1 MSRGDPVNPDVRR
14 MNSQATK
21 YAAFWKRSIALFI
34 DLVIVYVLIGLVTA
48 AVNATLG
55 LPVEHDLAFHTGNA
69 IKHNKFVEDNLI
81 VLTVL
86 YAFIKLGV
94 LFPYFS
100 IMESSNRQ
108 ATLGKLV
115 MRIKITDLRGERI
128 SLAKASVRFFAKI
141 LSTNILLIG
150 YLIALFT
157 ERRQALHDLLASTV
171 VINSN
176 KMFP

>member
-1 MSRGDPVNPDVRR
+1 
-14 MNSQATK
+14 MNSQSTK

-34 DLVIVYVLIGLVTA
+34 DLVIVYVLIVLVTA
-48 AVNATLG
+48 AVNTMLR
-55 LPVEHDLAFHTGNA
+55 LPVEHDLTFQTGNA
-69 IKHNKFVEDNLI
+69 IRYNKFVEDNLI

-86 YAFIKLGV
+86 YAFIKLGL

-128 SLAKASVRFFAKI
+128 SFAKAGVRFFAKI

-157 ERRQALHDLLASTV
+157 ERKQALHDLLASTV

-176 KMFP
+176 KMFS